1 LIEMGLLII
10 AAVLLNGVG
19 FIAWKR
25 GELGQWY
32 RGAVLLATVALLFG
46 GGWVRAVGAGL
57 AVLLGVYAFVAW
69 ARHRRGLEPGIHRL
83 GSHRVS

>member
-1 LIEMGLLII
+1 MEVSILI
-10 AAVLLNGVG
+10 AAALLLNVVG

-32 RGAVLLATVALLFG
+32 RGAVGVATLMLLFG
-46 GGWVRAVGAGL
+46 PGWVRSAGAVV
-57 AVLLGVYAFVAW
+57 AVLLAIYAAVAW

-83 GSHRVS
+83 SSHRP